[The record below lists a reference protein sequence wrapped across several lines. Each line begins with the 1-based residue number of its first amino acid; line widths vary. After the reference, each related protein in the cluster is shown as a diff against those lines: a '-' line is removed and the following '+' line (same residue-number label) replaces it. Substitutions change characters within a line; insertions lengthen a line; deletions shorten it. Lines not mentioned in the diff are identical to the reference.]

1 MSTLTAP
8 GTSAR
13 PVAVEISGT
22 TPIHQIVAFGAM
34 VTLLVLAPFVVYPVF
49 LMKAL

>member
-1 MSTLTAP
+1 VSTLTAP